1 MTDLPLLPTSAG
13 PMPGASFT
21 DLLRDHAPHLLPGG
35 VLPVGRSGVA
45 LGAAGGGAG
54 SLEFPHGTTILSMR
68 FADGVVMAGDRRAT
82 EGHAIANRNMD
93 KVYAADT
100 WSAVGI
106 AGAAGPAMEMVRLF
120 QTELEHY
127 EKVSGEPLSLEGKS
141 NKLGQMIKANLPA
154 AFQGLVVVPLYCGWD
169 ERRRRGRV
177 FRYDVTGGRYEDTDY
192 ATTGSGGVHARNWI
206 KAFWRPELDRDTAID
221 LSITSLFQ
229 AADEDAATGGPDLIR
244 RIFPAVAVIDD
255 QGLAF
260 VPESDLAAR
269 AERLVNTPAMGANG
283 GVTR

>member
-1 MTDLPLLPTSAG
+1 MTDLPLLPTGAG
-13 PMPGASFT
+13 PTPGASFT
-21 DLLRDHAPHLLPGG
+21 DLLRAHAPHLLPGG
-35 VLPVGRSGVA
+35 VLP
-45 LGAAGGGAG
+45 GGGVGDAPY
-54 SLEFPHGTTILSMR
+54 EIAHGTTILSMR
-68 FADGVVMAGDRRAT
+68 YADGVVMAGDRRAT

-100 WSAVGI
+100 LSAVGI

-169 ERRRRGRV
+169 ERRNRGRV
-177 FRYDVTGGRYEDTDY
+177 FRYDVTGGRYEDADY

-206 KAFWRPELDRDTAID
+206 KAFWHAGIDRDAAID

-244 RIFPAVAVIDD
+244 RIFPSVSVIDS
-255 QGLAF
+255 QGLVF
-260 VPESDLAAR
+260 VPEVELAAR
-269 AERLVNTPAMGANG
+269 AERLVNTPAMGYRGSSA
-283 GVTR
+283 